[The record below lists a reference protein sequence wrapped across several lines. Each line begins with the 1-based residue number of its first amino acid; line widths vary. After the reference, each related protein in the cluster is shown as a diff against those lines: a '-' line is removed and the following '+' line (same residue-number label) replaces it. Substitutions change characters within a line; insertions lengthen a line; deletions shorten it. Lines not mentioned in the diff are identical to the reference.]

1 MLIFAYTIGMS
12 EPTITPNFELVA
24 RCFRILGDAQ
34 RLQIIHVLKER
45 QECSVGELVILLQVS
60 QPSISKHLAVLL
72 GAGLLR
78 RRRAGNMA
86 YFSIAAPFVVE
97 LCELM
102 CDGMRAV
109 IEQQVAAMGMA

>member
-1 MLIFAYTIGMS
+1 MLIFAYTKGMI

-34 RLQIIHVLKER
+34 RLQIIHILKER
-45 QECSVGELVILLQVS
+45 QECSVGELAQALQVA
-60 QPSISKHLAVLL
+60 QPGVSRHLAMLL

-102 CDGMRAV
+102 CDGMRSV